1 MSGPF
6 GARPLVVRDNRHDTG
21 RLFGAICPARGV
33 GAAMITPA
41 ANTECMNLHL
51 AEISC
56 QVAAGACAVV
66 VCDGAGWHQPSG
78 EVVVPDD
85 IILLHLLA

>member
-56 QVAAGACAVV
+56 
-66 VCDGAGWHQPSG
+66 
-78 EVVVPDD
+78 
-85 IILLHLLA
+85 